1 MALHMRPVGLRGP
14 ARLTGARSHPR
25 VVVARD
31 ANNKAD
37 LQTAEPV
44 AQPGSTATSSSDGAS
59 ASTSSSTSSMASG
72 QKRTPKRQAESTD
85 AIATFLT
92 RRFG

>member
-1 MALHMRPVGLRGP
+1 MRPAGLRGP

-59 ASTSSSTSSMASG
+59 ASTSTSSTGG